1 MMLLIIAASLVG
13 INIIYQ
19 YNEGE
24 APPAA
29 ASQLQPEQQAQ
40 RSKYVQGM
48 VTSVLTTSLYPFVVE
63 REAARIGRKDS
74 QMDPIR
80 AGWWLWTSIQQGLP
94 TQR

>member
-1 MMLLIIAASLVG
+1 MK
-13 INIIYQ
+13 
-19 YNEGE
+19 E

-29 ASQLQPEQQAQ
+29 ASQLQPQQQAQ

-63 REAARIGRKDS
+63 REAAHIGRKDS

-80 AGWWLWTSIQQGLP
+80 AGWKRVNGGYFSIQQGLP
-94 TQR
+94 TRR